1 MTKKRRRHH
10 NRREVVVSTQEE
22 HEVVQLKIT
31 TKLHS
36 MTKTKIGRCPPKTKH
51 KKAVGKSTKG
61 LHQVHQ
67 LKQTNKA
74 RQSQVSSNNNSN
86 PWFRKILKKQ
96 TRVQITKFLPKSR
109 RWLERMTLPNP
120 SNTRSTR
127 PYLPWN
133 WWPFRMKDPKFTV

>member
-1 MTKKRRRHH
+1 MMKKLRRHQH
-10 NRREVVVSTQEE
+10 RREVVVPTLEE
-22 HEVVQLKIT
+22 HEVVQLKIEIT
-31 TKLHS
+31 TKLQS

-67 LKQTNKA
+67 LNQSNKA

-86 PWFRKILKKQ
+86 PRFRKIPKKQ
-96 TRVQITKFLPKSR
+96 TRVLLTKFLPKSR

-127 PYLPWN
+127 PYLP
-133 WWPFRMKDPKFTV
+133 